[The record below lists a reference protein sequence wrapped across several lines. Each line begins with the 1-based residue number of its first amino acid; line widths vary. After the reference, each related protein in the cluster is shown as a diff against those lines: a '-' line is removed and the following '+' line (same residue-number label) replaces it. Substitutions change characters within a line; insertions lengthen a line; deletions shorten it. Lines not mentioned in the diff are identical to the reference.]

1 VTMPAFRQ
9 SLQLGMHTTR
19 LLITDH
25 GEVFDCD
32 QQQLLAV
39 GCCPGKQCHSYS
51 ERICPCVTT
60 APFPRHKTNQTKNAP
75 VSRPP
80 DVSKPM
86 PAFRQ
91 ASQLSAH
98 TDALKPLVACCWR
111 RLSSAQLVQTDE
123 FLTTSGEPTCHAST
137 QQSLSHRFSSSSA
150 PKIPDLHPTYA
161 HSSSCGLPGL
171 SMQPV
176 PQHRMLRIIQMIQ
189 TGHPLH

>member
-9 SLQLGMHTTR
+9 LLQLGMHTTR
-19 LLITDH
+19 LPITGH
-25 GEVFDCD
+25 GEFPDCD

-39 GCCPGKQCHSYS
+39 GSCPGRQCHSYS
-51 ERICPCVTT
+51 EPMCPCATT
-60 APFPRHKTNQTKNAP
+60 APSPPHKTNQTNAP

-98 TDALKPLVACCWR
+98 TDAPKPLVACCWR

-123 FLTTSGEPTCHAST
+123 CLSTSGEPTCHAST

-150 PKIPDLHPTYA
+150 PKSQI
-161 HSSSCGLPGL
+161 CILP
-171 SMQPV
+171 MRTAAAVACPA
-176 PQHRMLRIIQMIQ
+176 
-189 TGHPLH
+189 